1 MLFSSS
7 VFLLMF
13 LPAVLFGYFILLRG
27 KRPLQNIFLLCASL
41 FFYAWGEPA
50 FVFVM
55 MASIAANYLLGLWMD
70 RVRTRPHAKK
80 IAAVCA
86 AVLNLSLLFVFK
98 YLGFVMR
105 SLNSLT
111 GFSLPVPEIALPV
124 GISFFTFQALSY
136 VLDVGRGVAPVQ
148 KNPLWV
154 GLYISFFPQL
164 IAGPIVKYQTVA
176 EEISCRKH
184 SWADFSAGLCR
195 FALGLI
201 KKILLANSL
210 ALVADRAFAAQAL
223 PFGLAWLGSLAY
235 TFQIFFDFAG
245 YSDMA
250 IGLGQMFGFHFQEN
264 FRYPYIARSV
274 TDFWRRWHIS
284 LSQWFRDYVYIPLGG
299 SRAPLLLRYRNLFIV
314 WLLTGIWHG
323 ANWTFI
329 LWGLYYFVLLAA
341 EKAAGLHKNHLGIW
355 RILPTFLVVNFGWV
369 LFRADS
375 ISVAGRFLAAMFG
388 LGPDGLWNETAAAL
402 LRDYGVLFAA
412 AVVFSAPVAKR
423 LAACRCTQGRAG
435 ALLWIAGLLAAV
447 LAAFSF
453 LAKGAYN
460 PFIYFNF

>member
-1 MLFSSS
+1 
-7 VFLLMF
+7 
-13 LPAVLFGYFILLRG
+13 
-27 KRPLQNIFLLCASL
+27 
-41 FFYAWGEPA
+41 
-50 FVFVM
+50 
-55 MASIAANYLLGLWMD
+55 
-70 RVRTRPHAKK
+70 
-80 IAAVCA
+80 
-86 AVLNLSLLFVFK
+86 
-98 YLGFVMR
+98 
-105 SLNSLT
+105 
-111 GFSLPVPEIALPV
+111 
-124 GISFFTFQALSY
+124 
-136 VLDVGRGVAPVQ
+136 
-148 KNPLWV
+148 
-154 GLYISFFPQL
+154 
-164 IAGPIVKYQTVA
+164 
-176 EEISCRKH
+176 
-184 SWADFSAGLCR
+184 
-195 FALGLI
+195 
-201 KKILLANSL
+201 
-210 ALVADRAFAAQAL
+210 
-223 PFGLAWLGSLAY
+223 
-235 TFQIFFDFAG
+235 
-245 YSDMA
+245 MA

-375 ISVAGRFLAAMFG
+375 ISAAGRFLAAMFG

-402 LRDYGVLFAA
+402 LRDYSVLFAA
-412 AVVFSAPVAKR
+412 AVVFSAPAAKR

-435 ALLWIAGLLAAV
+435 ALLWVAGLLAAV